1 MTPLLTSKLL
11 SIFNLQPGSTR
22 KSDNRCEEFT
32 LSNTQLARE
41 ALQRHFG
48 FDDFREGQAE
58 VIESVLAGRDTV
70 VVMPTGGG
78 KSLCYQLPALMM
90 DGVTL
95 VISPLI
101 ALMKDQV
108 DQLAARNIASTFI
121 NSSISY
127 AETSK
132 RLSKLRMGE
141 YKLVYVA
148 PERFRSQSFMDSIAE
163 TGVRLFAVDEAH
175 CISHWGHDFRPD
187 YLRLKDA
194 AERLG
199 RPQIIALTATAT
211 PQVRADISEQ
221 LGISDP
227 HVSVAGF
234 DRPNLALRVLH
245 TATEKEKL
253 DVLKHL
259 IHDSTGSGIIYAA
272 TRKSVEQISA
282 KLKLAGLNVELY
294 HGGMDE
300 GERSRAQDAFMS
312 GRAQAIVATNAFG
325 MGIDKPDIRFVAHF
339 HLPGSIE
346 AYYQEVGRAGRDGL
360 PADCIML
367 FNYADTRTQQFFI
380 EGSHP
385 PPELIGKVYK
395 EIASFGAE
403 KVELSAREIAA
414 RIGIRNDM
422 SISSALIVLEKAGH
436 IERGRSGDATILA
449 LMNMP
454 VDEAL
459 EAVSDESTEGAV
471 MRDLVFARNVNEREQ
486 TELELGVIGGAL
498 GLSDAQLRRALGSLA
513 SRGLIACHN
522 AYQGRGIRLLDATP
536 ARALRIDTKDLAERA
551 AAEQWKLRKMIDFCY
566 HKSCLR
572 RFILNYF
579 GDRKHLGSCGTCSV
593 CAPGAENYAD
603 AAKAEKKSKTAGT
616 LSVGDGSQKMRDASE
631 LERFIID
638 SAPAG
643 ETLRADLK
651 NRAERKRALDQAEG
665 KHEIQASR
673 QRPINEAEVLV
684 VRKILSCIA
693 RIEKE
698 FGKNKFGKGTV
709 AAVLR
714 GSTSKQV
721 RDSKLD
727 KLSTYGLL
735 RDMVQ
740 DEITAYIKALIQAGC
755 IEVQQGMYPTV
766 GLTDFGRDV
775 MMSRAEVT
783 LELPD

>member
-1 MTPLLTSKLL
+1 M
-11 SIFNLQPGSTR
+11 
-22 KSDNRCEEFT
+22 
-32 LSNTQLARE
+32 SNAQLARE
-41 ALQRHFG
+41 ALQQHFG
-48 FDDFREGQAE
+48 FNDFREGQAE

-78 KSLCYQLPALMM
+78 KSLCYQLPALML
-90 DGVTL
+90 DGITL
-95 VISPLI
+95 VVSPLI

-127 AETSK
+127 AETNR

-148 PERFRSQSFMDSIAE
+148 PERFRSQTFMDSIAE
-163 TGVRLFAVDEAH
+163 TEVRLFAVDEAH

-187 YLRLKDA
+187 YLRLKEA
-194 AERLG
+194 AHRLG

-221 LGISDP
+221 LGITDP

-234 DRPNLALRVLH
+234 DRPNLALRVMH

-259 IHDSTGSGIIYAA
+259 IQVSTGSGIIYAA

-282 KLKLAGLNVELY
+282 KLKLAGLSVELY

-312 GRAQAIVATNAFG
+312 SKAQAIVATNAFG

-360 PADCIML
+360 PADCVML

-380 EGSHP
+380 EGSNP
-385 PPELIGKVYK
+385 SPELISRVYK
-395 EIASFGAE
+395 EITSFGAE
-403 KVELSAREIAA
+403 KVELSAREIAE
-414 RIGIRNDM
+414 RVGVKNDM
-422 SISSALIVLEKAGH
+422 SIYSALVVLEKAGH
-436 IERGRSGDATILA
+436 IERGRAGDATILA
-449 LMNMP
+449 LMKMA

-486 TELELGVIGGAL
+486 TELEVGVIGGAL
-498 GLSDAQLRRALGSLA
+498 GLSDAQVRRALSSLS

-522 AYQGRGIRLLDATP
+522 AYQGRGIRLLDESP
-536 ARALRIDTKDLAERA
+536 ARALRIDTKDLAARA
-551 AAEQWKLRKMIDFCY
+551 AAEQWKLRKMIDYCY

-593 CAPGAENYAD
+593 CAPDAVNYLD
-603 AAKAEKKSKTAGT
+603 TAKAGKKSKSAGT
-616 LSVGDGSQKMRDASE
+616 LSLGGGADEPKMKVATE
-631 LERFIID
+631 LEHFIIEN
-638 SAPAG
+638 APAG

-651 NRAERKRALDQAEG
+651 NRAERKRALAQAES
-665 KHEIQASR
+665 KNESQTSR
-673 QRPINEAEVLV
+673 QRTINEAEVV
-684 VRKILSCIA
+684 VVKKILSCIA

-721 RDSKLD
+721 RDSQLD

-740 DEITAYIKALIQAGC
+740 DEITTYIKALIQAGC
-755 IEVQQGMYPTV
+755 IDVQQGMYPTV
-766 GLTDFGRDV
+766 GLTDFGREV
-775 MMSRAEVT
+775 MLSRAEVT